1 MRRWLLVFLV
11 LLLPLRGWVGEAMAG
26 QMPQERMAHVQVA
39 KGGVHAH
46 GSEAAEH
53 HHQDG
58 HGPSHAC
65 PGVAGPGDTGAT
77 HGDCGTCASC
87 QVCSS
92 VALSST
98 VPVIAPT
105 RFSQP
110 RPETPQRAYTS
121 AESLLAFKP
130 PRA

>member
-26 QMPQERMAHVQVA
+26 QVLHERKAQVQLA
-39 KGGVHAH
+39 DAAAVHAQR
-46 GSEAAEH
+46 AAQNH
-53 HHQDG
+53 HHDG
-58 HGPSHAC
+58 EGAPHAHHGL
-65 PGVAGPGDTGAT
+65 VAPGDAAT
-77 HGDCGTCASC
+77 AHGDCGTCASC

-92 VALSST
+92 VALSPS
-98 VPVIAPT
+98 VPVIAAGG
-105 RFSQP
+105 FSQP

-121 AESLLAFKP
+121 ADAVLAFKP